1 MWIPPLS
8 NDHDGFEIYAMRV
21 RSFMPLFEKDSLW
34 LRRYRI
40 RWLRF
45 PSRFETFFKIKR
57 RSLKTLEKKKKKKN
71 RINVFRHYHSQ
82 LFAQRELTS
91 VHTRGRKCKRS
102 LLPFFLF

>member
-57 RSLKTLEKKKKKKN
+57 RSLKTLEKKKKKEK
-71 RINVFRHYHSQ
+71 
-82 LFAQRELTS
+82 
-91 VHTRGRKCKRS
+91 
-102 LLPFFLF
+102 PD